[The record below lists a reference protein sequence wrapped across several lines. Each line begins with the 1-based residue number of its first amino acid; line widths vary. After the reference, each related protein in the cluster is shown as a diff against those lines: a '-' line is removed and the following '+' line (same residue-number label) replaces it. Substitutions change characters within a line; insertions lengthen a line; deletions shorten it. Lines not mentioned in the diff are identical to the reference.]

1 MANMWVSEVELRDLL
16 GADTAKTFVRILGG
30 QRVYIPQSATADHQ
44 LARTIGLMGMRA
56 LCHAFAGETIS
67 LPSSRE
73 RDTAKKQIKRL
84 IAEGKSHG
92 QIAAA
97 CKVTHRYVEAV
108 VQRLR
113 QEKSAQQGSLL
124 V

>member
-16 GADTAKTFVRILGG
+16 GVDTAKAFVRIMGG
-30 QRVYIPQSATADHQ
+30 QRLYIPQNATPDHP
-44 LARTIGLMGMRA
+44 LARTIGMIGMRG

-73 RDTAKKQIKRL
+73 RDTAKKQIQRL
-84 IAEGKSHG
+84 LAEGKSHG
-92 QIAAA
+92 QIAQA